1 MSELKHEDKLQRIIE
16 LERELGEIQDVDV
29 LLERILTETRRIV
42 NADAGSIY
50 VVEGDKLK
58 IKYGQNDTHLKE
70 LAPGEKLPYT
80 SFSFPINEKQI
91 CGYVALSG
99 KPLNIKDCYKI
110 PESKPYKFNKN
121 TDITTDYRTKSMY
134 TIPLKMANGNLL
146 GILQIINAK
155 DEDGNIIN
163 FDDQAEMF
171 IAHFATAAVQALQ
184 HAYLTANMVKRMLK
198 MSEFRDPKETY
209 PHIERVSSYSLEIY
223 DRWAFN
229 HNVPE
234 AEMLIAHFAS
244 SAVQALQHAY
254 LTANMVK
261 RMLKMAEFRD
271 PKETYPHIER
281 VSAYSLEIYDRWAFN
296 HNIPEAEIHRYRDNL
311 KIAAKFHDVG
321 KVGISDVIL
330 KKAFPRFT
338 DEERNIMKGHTCIG
352 AQLFEPPESLLDVM
366 SQEVALHHHD
376 RWDGGASGY
385 PGKISLSDFSVKDG
399 IVPITE
405 PLSGKD
411 IPLSARIV
419 AVADV
424 FDALSHKRCY
434 KEAWTIEDA
443 FSEIM
448 NNSGTQFD
456 PEVVLAFMQVKDRIC
471 SIQMAYPDDPE
482 D

>member
-1 MSELKHEDKLQRIIE
+1 MSENNHEDRLQHIIE
-16 LERELGEIQDVDV
+16 IERELGEIQDVDV

-58 IKYGQNDTHLKE
+58 IKYGHNDTHLKE

-80 SFSFPINEKQI
+80 NFSFPINEKQI
-91 CGYVALSG
+91 CGYVAITG

-110 PESKPYKFNKN
+110 PDSKPYKFNKN
-121 TDITTDYRTKSMY
+121 PDITSDYRTKSMY
-134 TIPLKMANGNLL
+134 TIPLKMANGTLL

-155 DEDGNIIN
+155 DDDGNIIS
-163 FDDQAEMF
+163 FDNDAEML
-171 IAHFATAAVQALQ
+171 IGHFAQSAVQALQ

-209 PHIERVSSYSLEIY
+209 PHIERVSSY
-223 DRWAFN
+223 A
-229 HNVPE
+229 
-234 AEMLIAHFAS
+234 
-244 SAVQALQHAY
+244 
-254 LTANMVK
+254 
-261 RMLKMAEFRD
+261 
-271 PKETYPHIER
+271 
-281 VSAYSLEIYDRWAFN
+281 LEIYDRWAFN

-376 RWDGGASGY
+376 RWDGGTSGY
-385 PGKISLSDFSVKDG
+385 PGKVSLSDFSVKDG

-443 FSEIM
+443 FSEIL

-471 SIQMAYPDDPE
+471 SIQMAYPDEPE

>member
-1 MSELKHEDKLQRIIE
+1 MSERDHDDKLQRIIDI
-16 LERELGEIQDVDV
+16 ERELGEIQDVDV

-91 CGYVALSG
+91 CGYVAVSG

-121 TDITTDYRTKSMY
+121 TDLTTDYRTKSMY

-155 DEDGNIIN
+155 DEDGNIIT
-163 FDDQAEMF
+163 FDDEAEML

-209 PHIERVSSYSLEIY
+209 PHIERVSS
-223 DRWAFN
+223 
-229 HNVPE
+229 
-234 AEMLIAHFAS
+234 
-244 SAVQALQHAY
+244 
-254 LTANMVK
+254 
-261 RMLKMAEFRD
+261 
-271 PKETYPHIER
+271 
-281 VSAYSLEIYDRWAFN
+281 YSLEIYDRWAFN

-376 RWDGGASGY
+376 RWDGGSSGY

-399 IVPITE
+399 IVPLTE

-443 FSEIM
+443 FSEIL

-471 SIQMAYPDDPE
+471 SIQMAYPDEPE

>member
-1 MSELKHEDKLQRIIE
+1 M
-16 LERELGEIQDVDV
+16 
-29 LLERILTETRRIV
+29 
-42 NADAGSIY
+42 
-50 VVEGDKLK
+50 
-58 IKYGQNDTHLKE
+58 
-70 LAPGEKLPYT
+70 
-80 SFSFPINEKQI
+80 
-91 CGYVALSG
+91 
-99 KPLNIKDCYKI
+99 
-110 PESKPYKFNKN
+110 
-121 TDITTDYRTKSMY
+121 
-134 TIPLKMANGNLL
+134 
-146 GILQIINAK
+146 
-155 DEDGNIIN
+155 
-163 FDDQAEMF
+163 
-171 IAHFATAAVQALQ
+171 
-184 HAYLTANMVKRMLK
+184 
-198 MSEFRDPKETY
+198 
-209 PHIERVSSYSLEIY
+209 EIY

-229 HNVPE
+229 HNV
-234 AEMLIAHFAS
+234 
-244 SAVQALQHAY
+244 
-254 LTANMVK
+254 
-261 RMLKMAEFRD
+261 
-271 PKETYPHIER
+271 
-281 VSAYSLEIYDRWAFN
+281 
-296 HNIPEAEIHRYRDNL
+296 PEAEIHRYRDNL

-352 AQLFEPPESLLDVM
+352 AQLFEPPESLLDIM

-399 IVPITE
+399 IVPLTE

-443 FSEIM
+443 FSEIL
-448 NNSGTQFD
+448 NNSGPQFD

-471 SIQMAYPDDPE
+471 SIQMAYPDEPE

>member
-1 MSELKHEDKLQRIIE
+1 MSENNHEDRLQHIIE
-16 LERELGEIQDVDV
+16 IERELGEIQDVDV
-29 LLERILTETRRIV
+29 LLERILTETRSIV

-99 KPLNIKDCYKI
+99 APLNIKDCYKI
-110 PESKPYKFNKN
+110 PEDKPYKFNKN
-121 TDITTDYRTKSMY
+121 SDSTTDYRTKSMY
-134 TIPLKMANGNLL
+134 TLPLKMANGKLL
-146 GILQIINAK
+146 GVLQIINAK
-155 DEDGNIIN
+155 DENGNII
-163 FDDQAEMF
+163 
-171 IAHFATAAVQALQ
+171 
-184 HAYLTANMVKRMLK
+184 
-198 MSEFRDPKETY
+198 
-209 PHIERVSSYSLEIY
+209 
-223 DRWAFN
+223 AFN
-229 HNVPE
+229 E
-234 AEMLIAHFAS
+234 DAEMLIAHFAS

-281 VSAYSLEIYDRWAFN
+281 VSSYSLEIYDRWAFN

-352 AQLFEPPESLLDVM
+352 AQLFDPPESLLDVM

-376 RWDGGASGY
+376 RWDGGNTGY
-385 PGKISLSDFSVKDG
+385 PGKISLSDFSIRDG
-399 IVPITE
+399 VVPVSE
-405 PLSGKD
+405 PLSGND

-443 FSEIM
+443 FSEILD
-448 NNSGTQFD
+448 NSGTQFD

-482 D
+482 L

>member
-1 MSELKHEDKLQRIIE
+1 MNNNDHEDKLQKIIE
-16 LERELGEIQDVDV
+16 IERQLGEIQDVDV

-70 LAPGEKLPYT
+70 LTPGEKLPYT
-80 SFSFPINEKQI
+80 YFAFPINEKQI
-91 CGYVALSG
+91 CGYVASTG

-110 PESKPYKFNKN
+110 PENKPYQFNKN

-134 TIPLKMANGNLL
+134 TLPLKMANGKLL
-146 GILQIINAK
+146 GVLQIINAK
-155 DEDGNIIN
+155 DDEGKVVS
-163 FDDQAEMF
+163 FDD
-171 IAHFATAAVQALQ
+171 
-184 HAYLTANMVKRMLK
+184 
-198 MSEFRDPKETY
+198 
-209 PHIERVSSYSLEIY
+209 
-223 DRWAFN
+223 
-229 HNVPE
+229 E
-234 AEMLIAHFAS
+234 AELLIAHFAS

-254 LTANMVK
+254 LTSNMVK

-271 PKETYPHIER
+271 PKETYSHTER
-281 VSAYSLEIYDRWAFN
+281 VSSYALEIYDRWAFN
-296 HNIPEAEIHRYRDNL
+296 HNVSEDELHRYRDNL

-352 AQLFEPPESLLDVM
+352 AQLFDPPESYLDVM
-366 SQEVALHHHD
+366 SQEIALHHHD
-376 RWDGGASGY
+376 RWDGGNTGY
-385 PGKISLSDFSVKDG
+385 PGNIKLEQFSIKEGV
-399 IVPITE
+399 VPFAE

-424 FDALSHKRCY
+424 FDALSHRRCY
-434 KEAWTIEDA
+434 KESWSLEDSFA
-443 FSEIM
+443 EIQ

-471 SIQMAYPDDPE
+471 SIQMAFPDE
-482 D
+482 EEN

>member
-1 MSELKHEDKLQRIIE
+1 MSEIDHIESDHDDKLQRIIE
-16 LERELGEIQDVDV
+16 IERELGEIQDVDV
-29 LLERILTETRRIV
+29 LLERILTETRKIV

-121 TDITTDYRTKSMY
+121 TDLTTDYRTKSMY

-155 DEDGNIIN
+155 DEDGKIIT
-163 FDDQAEMF
+163 FDDEAEML

-234 AEMLIAHFAS
+234 AE
-244 SAVQALQHAY
+244 
-254 LTANMVK
+254 
-261 RMLKMAEFRD
+261 
-271 PKETYPHIER
+271 
-281 VSAYSLEIYDRWAFN
+281 
-296 HNIPEAEIHRYRDNL
+296 IHRYRDNL
-311 KIAAKFHDVG
+311 KIDAKFHDVG

-376 RWDGGASGY
+376 RWDGGESGY

-443 FSEIM
+443 FTEIM

-471 SIQMAYPDDPE
+471 SIQMAYPDEPE

>member
-1 MSELKHEDKLQRIIE
+1 MSEIKKEEDKLQRIIE
-16 LERELGEIQDVDV
+16 IERELGEIQDVDV
-29 LLERILTETRRIV
+29 LLERILTETRKIV

-58 IKYGQNDTHLKE
+58 IKYGHNDTFLKE

-91 CGYVALSG
+91 CGYVAISG

-110 PESKPYKFNKN
+110 SESKPYKFNKN

-146 GILQIINAK
+146 GVLQIINAK
-155 DEDGNIIN
+155 DEDGNIIA
-163 FDDQAEMF
+163 FDNEAEMF
-171 IAHFATAAVQALQ
+171 IGHFATAAVQALQ

-209 PHIERVSSYSLEIY
+209 PHIERVSS
-223 DRWAFN
+223 
-229 HNVPE
+229 
-234 AEMLIAHFAS
+234 
-244 SAVQALQHAY
+244 
-254 LTANMVK
+254 
-261 RMLKMAEFRD
+261 
-271 PKETYPHIER
+271 
-281 VSAYSLEIYDRWAFN
+281 YSLEIYDRWAFN

-376 RWDGGASGY
+376 RWDGGESGY

-405 PLSGKD
+405 PLSGND

-443 FSEIM
+443 FTEIM

-471 SIQMAYPDDPE
+471 SIQMAYPDEPE

>member
-1 MSELKHEDKLQRIIE
+1 MSEIDHEDRLQRIIE
-16 LERELGEIQDVDV
+16 IERELGEIQDVDV

-155 DEDGNIIN
+155 DEDGKI
-163 FDDQAEMF
+163 
-171 IAHFATAAVQALQ
+171 
-184 HAYLTANMVKRMLK
+184 MLK
-198 MSEFRDPKETY
+198 MAEFRDPKETY

-229 HNVPE
+229 HNV
-234 AEMLIAHFAS
+234 
-244 SAVQALQHAY
+244 
-254 LTANMVK
+254 
-261 RMLKMAEFRD
+261 
-271 PKETYPHIER
+271 
-281 VSAYSLEIYDRWAFN
+281 
-296 HNIPEAEIHRYRDNL
+296 PEAEIHRYRDNL

-352 AQLFEPPESLLDVM
+352 AQLFEPPESLLDIM

-399 IVPITE
+399 IVPLTE

-443 FSEIM
+443 FSEIL

-471 SIQMAYPDDPE
+471 SIQMAYPDEPE